1 MKCRRNDLARP
12 FGRHLLPG
20 NHQDVSGGIDLRTG
34 AIALKLMVLVI
45 DVDDFCLDCFPG
57 DRVELVASLIARWLD

>member
-1 MKCRRNDLARP
+1 
-12 FGRHLLPG
+12 
-20 NHQDVSGGIDLRTG
+20 LRTG